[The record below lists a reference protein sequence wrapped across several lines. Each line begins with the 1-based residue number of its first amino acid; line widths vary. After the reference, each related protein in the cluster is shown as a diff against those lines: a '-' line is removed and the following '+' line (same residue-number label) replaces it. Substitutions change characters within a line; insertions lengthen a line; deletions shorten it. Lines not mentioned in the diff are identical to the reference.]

1 MSDIERLLENY
12 GRGYRHEVWCQ
23 HKADNH
29 GGSMDVSKLIAGEYM
44 MHRVAGVETMGK
56 FLAFDLQDGSSDH
69 TLYDTYRDAVRHQ
82 HHNENRRLYI
92 RMMAPS
98 MSPCEAY
105 VMLKT
110 ARGAHDNGLRLA
122 DPDHRRGGRSI
133 IHRVSIEDA
142 LAASN
147 GMPTN
152 LRFSRRGQN

>member
-1 MSDIERLLENY
+1 MSEY
-12 GRGYRHEVWCQ
+12 GSGWYHQVWCQ

-29 GGSMDVSKLIAGEYM
+29 QGNMDISKLIADEYM

-69 TLYDTYRDAVRHQ
+69 TLYETHRDAVRHQ
-82 HHNENRRLYI
+82 GAGNENRRLYI

-98 MSPCEAY
+98 MNACEAY

-110 ARGAHDNGLRLA
+110 ARSAYSHGLRLA
-122 DPDHRRGGRSI
+122 DPEHKQGGRSVI
-133 IHRVSIEDA
+133 RRVSIEDT
-142 LAASN
+142 LAAAN

-152 LRFSRRGQN
+152 LRFGNRRN